1 MSRSLIKILSII
13 LMTLVLTTCKPS
25 PINGGEGTSEGQDD
39 GYIMLVFNEKKSA
52 NRDTSPDTD
61 TESALSHLDV
71 MMYKYNEDNYTYEP
85 FYHERVD
92 VTQYPDGSAYLNKKK
107 DDFEPFAKYKIYV
120 VANSTHSESVFK
132 PEGTAV
138 ISHENLMK
146 LDQTDENIHLSGIKG
161 GNDVYPQ
168 YFLMDGV
175 AYMGENE
182 PNNPGTIVINDDEL
196 DNIVLKVKLR
206 RATAKYVIKIY
217 PGENVEFTQQMLA
230 QSKGYMM
237 RNMPIRTRVVAEGK
251 YPNNNPA
258 YWKSSI
264 LSQSPYFEY
273 VQEDNNKYHLRV
285 TLYCYSHRW
294 NSAEF
299 FDKGTSFVFMLPIVY
314 SDDKGEK
321 TEYINN
327 YYQLVLNKKETGQ
340 EYEHIIKRNTF
351 YELRVKLNAPGAEDF
366 TVPEELE
373 DIHYFT
379 APWTE
384 KELNI
389 DGESTVAYLKVNK
402 DKLYMY
408 NIAKD
413 NTSLYFSSSSPVTT
427 EIVSDSVYYY
437 NKYGVKTT
445 VDLNK
450 QKISATADAVNKS
463 GNIIV
468 NSDIPTNNT
477 ILYFTIKLTNQEGLS
492 ELIEVEQYPLI
503 YVTNML
509 PWYSYR
515 EDYYYRKTDGHNFD
529 SNCSTDRDT
538 KNLPTTYSYGGDR
551 IASVHVSSV
560 SSNGTIKYTYN
571 RKGDKGSSGFF
582 SSKYRSSASG
592 TSYKNN
598 FYYYTTNGKLD
609 NDDNCETSN
618 LRNYHIRVMASSDK
632 YTLGRPRIDENGYT
646 ASDEE
651 NAKLVSPS
659 FVIASRLGAVYSTSG
674 GLSNLDLNQKLIVF
688 ADHAKNYVEVDD
700 IDDKKNANNV
710 VVYDNWRLP
719 TRAEIEIIIE
729 LQGKS
734 GENAAAVDYLLN
746 GAYYMSASGPVFN
759 PKNSNGVKETDE
771 SKKNDVAIRCVR
783 DVYYE

>member
-1 MSRSLIKILSII
+1 MNKGLIKILLII
-13 LMTLVLTTCKPS
+13 FTTLVLTTCKPS
-25 PINGGEGTSEGQDD
+25 PIEEGEGTTTGQDD
-39 GYIMLVFNEKKSA
+39 GYIMLVFNEKKGA

-71 MMYKYNEDNYTYEP
+71 MMYKYNENNYTYEP

-92 VTQYPDGSAYLNKKK
+92 VTQYPDGTAYLKRKK
-107 DDFEPFAKYKIYV
+107 DDFEPYAKYKIYV

-146 LDQTDENIHLSGIKG
+146 LDQTDEYIHLSGIKG
-161 GNDVYPQ
+161 GNNIYPQ

-175 AYMGENE
+175 AYMGDSE
-182 PNNPGTIVINDDEL
+182 PNNPGNIVVNDDKL

-217 PGENVEFTQQMLA
+217 PGENVEFTQTLLA

-258 YWKSSI
+258 YWKSSTI
-264 LSQSPYFEY
+264 SQSPYFEY
-273 VQEDNNKYHLRV
+273 VQEGDNKYHLRV

-314 SDDKGEK
+314 SDDKGAK

-327 YYQLVLNKKETGQ
+327 YYQLVINKQ
-340 EYEHIIKRNTF
+340 EAQQEEYDHIIKRNTL

-366 TVPEELE
+366 TEPEELE
-373 DIHYFT
+373 DIQYFT

-408 NIAKD
+408 NIAED
-413 NTSLYFSSSSPVTT
+413 NTSLYFSSSSPVKT
-427 EIVSDSVYYY
+427 EIVSNSVYYY
-437 NKYGVKTT
+437 NKYGSKTNLKT
-445 VDLNK
+445 YN
-450 QKISATADAVNKS
+450 ISASTNANATS
-463 GNIIV
+463 GNINI
-468 NSDIPTNNT
+468 NSTIPTNKT
-477 ILYFTIKLTNQEGLS
+477 IQYFTIKVTNQEGLS

-503 YVTNML
+503 YVTNLL

-515 EDYYYRKTDGHNFD
+515 DDYYYRANQGHTFT
-529 SNCSTDRDT
+529 NCSKDNDS
-538 KNLPTTYSYGGDR
+538 KNLPTKYNYAGDY
-551 IASVHVSSV
+551 ISSV
-560 SSNGTIKYTYN
+560 SVKSVNTSTGEIKYTYN
-571 RKGDKGSSGFF
+571 RDAGSDKGFFTSKFRSNKSG
-582 SSKYRSSASG
+582 
-592 TSYKNN
+592 NN
-598 FYYYTTNGKLD
+598 YDNKFYYYRSGSLRESS
-609 NDDNCETSN
+609 CETSN
-618 LRNYHIRVMASSDK
+618 LRNYHIRVMASSNQ
-632 YTLGRPRIDENGYT
+632 YTIGRPRIDENGYT

-659 FVIASRLGAVYSTSG
+659 FVIASRLGAVYPDNG
-674 GLSNLDLNQKLIVF
+674 GLKNLNLEQKLIAF

-700 IDDKKNANNV
+700 IDDAKNHNKV

-719 TRAEIEIIIE
+719 TRAELEIIIE
-729 LQGKS
+729 LQGTK
-734 GENAAAVDYLLN
+734 GQDADAVDYLLN
-746 GAYYMSASGPVFN
+746 GQYYMSASGPVFN
-759 PKNSNGVKETDE
+759 PKNDDKVTNINQSN
-771 SKKNDVAIRCVR
+771 KNDVAIRCVR

>member
-1 MSRSLIKILSII
+1 
-13 LMTLVLTTCKPS
+13 MTLVLTTCKP

-39 GYIMLVFNEKKSA
+39 GYIMLVFDNKKNG
-52 NRDTSPDTD
+52 NRDTSPDSD
-61 TESALSHLDV
+61 TEAALSHLDV
-71 MMYKYNEDNYTYEP
+71 MMYKYNEDNFTYES

-92 VTQYPDGSAYLNKKK
+92 VTQYPDGTAYLKKKK
-107 DDFEPFAKYKIYV
+107 DDFEPYAKYKIYV
-120 VANSTHSESVFK
+120 VANSTHSESIFK

-138 ISHENLMK
+138 ISHENLMR
-146 LDQTDENIHLSGIKG
+146 LDQTDENIHLSGIRG
-161 GNDVYPQ
+161 GNNVYPQ

-175 AYMGENE
+175 AYMGNE
-182 PNNPGTIVINDDEL
+182 EPKNPGTLVINSDANS

-206 RATAKYVIKIY
+206 RAAAKYVIKIY
-217 PGENVEFTQQMLA
+217 PGENVEFTQQLLA
-230 QSKGYMM
+230 QSKGYML
-237 RNMPIRTRVVAEGK
+237 RNMPMRTRVVAEGK

-258 YWKSSI
+258 YWKSSTI
-264 LSQSPYFEY
+264 SQSPYFEY
-273 VQEDNNKYHLRV
+273 VQEGDNKYHLRV

-314 SDDKGEK
+314 DVEGTK

-327 YYQLVLNKKETGQ
+327 YYQLVLNKKEEGQ
-340 EYEHIIKRNTF
+340 DYDHIIKRNTL
-351 YELRVKLNAPGAEDF
+351 YELRVNLNAPGAEDY
-366 TVPEELE
+366 TEPEELE

-408 NIAKD
+408 NIAED
-413 NTSLYFSSSSPVTT
+413 NTSLYFSSSSPVET
-427 EIVSDSVYYY
+427 EIVSNSVYYY
-437 NKYGVKTT
+437 NKYGNKTT
-445 VDLNK
+445 LKTYD
-450 QKISATADAVNKS
+450 ISASTDANATS
-463 GNIIV
+463 GNIDI
-468 NSDIPTNNT
+468 NSAIPTNNT

-492 ELIEVEQYPLI
+492 ELIEVEQYPLV

-515 EDYYYRKTDGHNFD
+515 EDYYYRSTDGHTFD
-529 SNCSTDRDT
+529 KNCSTDRD
-538 KNLPTTYSYGGDR
+538 KKDLPTTYSYAGDR
-551 IASVHVSSV
+551 IASVQVSSV
-560 SSNGTIKYTYN
+560 SSNGTIKYKYN
-571 RKGDKGSSGFF
+571 RQGGSGYGFF
-582 SSKYRSSASG
+582 SSKYRGNASE
-592 TSYKNN
+592 TFYLNY
-598 FYYYTTNGKLD
+598 FYYYTTNGSLD
-609 NDDNCETSN
+609 NNDRCETSN
-618 LRNYHIRVMASSDK
+618 LRNYHIRVMASSVK

-674 GLSNLDLNQKLIVF
+674 GLSNLDLDEKLIVF

-700 IDDKKNANNV
+700 IDDAKDPNRV

-719 TRAEIEIIIE
+719 TKAELEIIIE
-729 LQGKS
+729 LQGED
-734 GENAAAVDYLLN
+734 GQDAEAIDNLLN
-746 GAYYMSASGPVFN
+746 GAYYMSASGPVYN
-759 PKNSNGVKETDE
+759 PKHS
-771 SKKNDVAIRCVR
+771 SSSSSNDVAIRCVR

>member
-1 MSRSLIKILSII
+1 M
-13 LMTLVLTTCKPS
+13 MTLVLTTCKPS
-25 PINGGEGTSEGQDD
+25 PIEEGEGTTGQDD

-52 NRDTSPDTD
+52 NRDTSPDYTSPDSD

-71 MMYKYNEDNYTYEP
+71 MMYKYNKDNYTYEP

-92 VTQYPDGSAYLNKKK
+92 VTQYPDGTAYLKRKK
-107 DDFEPFAKYKIYV
+107 DDFEPDAQYKIYV

-146 LDQTDENIHLSGIKG
+146 LDQTDEYIHLSGIKG
-161 GNDVYPQ
+161 GNNIYPQ

-175 AYMGENE
+175 AYMGDEEPEN
-182 PNNPGTIVINDDEL
+182 PSTLVINSSVANSDNIVIN
-196 DNIVLKVKLR
+196 VKLR
-206 RATAKYVIKIY
+206 RAAAKFVIKIY
-217 PGENVEFTQQMLA
+217 PGENVVFSQQLLA

-258 YWKSSI
+258 YWKSSTI
-264 LSQSPYFEY
+264 SQSPYFEY
-273 VQEDNNKYHLRV
+273 VQEDNDKYHLRV

-314 SDDKGEK
+314 SG

-327 YYQLVLNKKETGQ
+327 YYQLVINKQ
-340 EYEHIIKRNTF
+340 EAQHEEYDHIIKRNTL

-366 TVPEELE
+366 TEPEELE

-384 KELNI
+384 KTLNI

-408 NIAKD
+408 NIAED

-427 EIVSDSVYYY
+427 EIVSNSVYYY
-437 NKYGVKTT
+437 NKYG
-445 VDLNK
+445 NK
-450 QKISATADAVNKS
+450 VTQNATYIKNNIKVSTNAYATS
-463 GNIIV
+463 GNINI
-468 NSDIPTNNT
+468 NSAIPTNKT
-477 ILYFTIKLTNQEGLS
+477 IQYFTIKVTNQEGLS

-515 EDYYYRKTDGHNFD
+515 DDYYYRTTGGHTYD
-529 SNCSTDRDT
+529 KNCSTDRDK

-560 SSNGTIKYTYN
+560 SNNGTIKYKYN
-571 RKGDKGSSGFF
+571 RQEGSKYGFF
-582 SSKYRSSASG
+582 SSKYRGNAAGGNKYQNLFYRYSTSGSRQNGDDECEKSA
-592 TSYKNN
+592 
-598 FYYYTTNGKLD
+598 
-609 NDDNCETSN
+609 N

-674 GLSNLDLNQKLIVF
+674 GLSNLTNEQKLIVF

-700 IDDKKNANNV
+700 IDDAKDPNRV

-719 TRAEIEIIIE
+719 TRAELEIIIE
-729 LQGKS
+729 LQGTA
-734 GENAAAVDYLLN
+734 NQDADAVDYLLN
-746 GAYYMSASGPVFN
+746 GAYYMSASGPVYN
-759 PKNSNGVKETDE
+759 NKHTS
-771 SKKNDVAIRCVR
+771 SSSSSDVAIRCVR

>member
-1 MSRSLIKILSII
+1 MNKGLIKILLII
-13 LMTLVLTTCKPS
+13 FTTLVLTTCKPS
-25 PINGGEGTSEGQDD
+25 PIEEGEGTTTGQDD
-39 GYIMLVFNEKKSA
+39 GYIMLVFNEKKGA
-52 NRDTSPDTD
+52 NRDTSPDSD

-71 MMYKYNEDNYTYEP
+71 MMYKYDNYTYEP

-92 VTQYPDGSAYLNKKK
+92 VTQYPDGTAYLKRKK
-107 DDFEPFAKYKIYV
+107 DDFEPYAKYKIYV
-120 VANSTHSESVFK
+120 VANSTYSESVFK

-146 LDQTDENIHLSGIKG
+146 LDQTDEYIHLSGIKG
-161 GNDVYPQ
+161 GNNVYPQ

-175 AYMGENE
+175 AYMGEEE
-182 PNNPGTIVINDDEL
+182 PNTPGTIVVNDDKL

-217 PGENVEFTQQMLA
+217 PGENVEFSRQLLA

-258 YWKSSI
+258 YWKSSTI
-264 LSQSPYFEY
+264 SQSPYFEY
-273 VQEDNNKYHLRV
+273 VQEDDKKYHLRV
-285 TLYCYSHRW
+285 TMYCYSHRW

-314 SDDKGEK
+314 SDDKGAK

-327 YYQLVLNKKETGQ
+327 YYQLVINKQ
-340 EYEHIIKRNTF
+340 EAQQEEYDHIIKRNTL

-366 TVPEELE
+366 TEPEELE
-373 DIHYFT
+373 DIQYFT

-384 KELNI
+384 KTLNI

-408 NIAKD
+408 NIAED

-427 EIVSDSVYYY
+427 EIVSNSVYYY
-437 NKYGVKTT
+437 NKYGNKTNLKT
-445 VDLNK
+445 YN
-450 QKISATADAVNKS
+450 ISASTNANATS
-463 GNIIV
+463 GNINI
-468 NSDIPTNNT
+468 NSAIPTNKT
-477 ILYFTIKLTNQEGLS
+477 IQYFTIKVTNQEGLS

-503 YVTNML
+503 YVTNLL

-515 EDYYYRKTDGHNFD
+515 DDYYYRANQGHTFT
-529 SNCSTDRDT
+529 NCSKDNDS
-538 KNLPTTYSYGGDR
+538 KNLPTKYNYAGDY
-551 IASVHVSSV
+551 ISSV
-560 SSNGTIKYTYN
+560 SVKSVNTSTGEIKYTYN
-571 RKGDKGSSGFF
+571 RDAGSDKGFF
-582 SSKYRSSASG
+582 TSKFRSSQSG
-592 TSYKNN
+592 NDYRNY
-598 FYYYTTNGKLD
+598 FYYFRSGSLRESS
-609 NDDNCETSN
+609 CETSN
-618 LRNYHIRVMASSDK
+618 LRNYHIRVMASSDQ
-632 YTLGRPRIDENGYT
+632 YTIGRPRIDENGYT

-659 FVIASRLGAVYSTSG
+659 FVIASRLGAVYPDNG
-674 GLSNLDLNQKLIVF
+674 GLKNLNLEQKLIAF

-700 IDDKKNANNV
+700 IDDVKNHNKV

-719 TRAEIEIIIE
+719 TRAELEIIIE
-729 LQGKS
+729 LQGTK
-734 GENAAAVDYLLN
+734 GQNADAVDYLLN

-759 PKNSNGVKETDE
+759 PKNDDKVTDINQSN
-771 SKKNDVAIRCVR
+771 KNDVAIRCVR

>member
-1 MSRSLIKILSII
+1 M
-13 LMTLVLTTCKPS
+13 MTLVLTTCKPS

-92 VTQYPDGSAYLNKKK
+92 VTQYPDGTAYLKRKK

-138 ISHENLMK
+138 ISHENLMR

-161 GNDVYPQ
+161 GKDVYPQ

-175 AYMGENE
+175 AYMGDSE
-182 PNNPGTIVINDDEL
+182 PNNPGTIVVNDDEL

-230 QSKGYMM
+230 EHSKGYMM

-258 YWKSSI
+258 YWKSSTI
-264 LSQSPYFEY
+264 SQSPYFEY

-314 SDDKGEK
+314 SDDKGVK

-373 DIHYFT
+373 DIYYFT

-408 NIAKD
+408 NIAED
-413 NTSLYFSSSSPVTT
+413 NTSLYFSSSSPVKT
-427 EIVSDSVYYY
+427 EIVSNSVYYY
-437 NKYGVKTT
+437 NKYGNKTT
-445 VDLNK
+445 LKTYN
-450 QKISATADAVNKS
+450 ISASTNANATS
-463 GNIIV
+463 GNIKV
-468 NSDIPTNNT
+468 NSAIPTNNT

-503 YVTNML
+503 YVTNLL

-515 EDYYYRKTDGHNFD
+515 EDFYYRKTDGHDFD
-529 SNCSTDRDT
+529 ENCSTDRDK

-560 SSNGTIKYTYN
+560 SSNGTIKYKYN
-571 RKGDKGSSGFF
+571 RKEGSSNGFF
-582 SSKYRSSASG
+582 SSKHRGDAAGENKYQ
-592 TSYKNN
+592 NL
-598 FYYYTTNGKLD
+598 FYYYNSNNSGNRQNGT
-609 NDDNCETSN
+609 CENSAN
-618 LRNYHIRVMASSDK
+618 LRNYHIRVMASSNK
-632 YTLGRPRIDENGYT
+632 YTLGRPRIENGYT

-659 FVIASRLGAVYSTSG
+659 FVIASRLGAVYSTYG
-674 GLSNLDLNQKLIVF
+674 GLSDLDLDEKLIVF

-700 IDDKKNANNV
+700 IDDKKDANNV

-719 TRAEIEIIIE
+719 TKAEIEIIIE
-729 LQGKS
+729 LQGTADQ
-734 GENAAAVDYLLN
+734 NADAVDYLLN

-759 PKNSNGVKETDE
+759 PKNSDGVKETDQ

>member
-1 MSRSLIKILSII
+1 M
-13 LMTLVLTTCKPS
+13 MTLVLTTCKPS

-92 VTQYPDGSAYLNKKK
+92 VTQYPDGSAYLKRKK

-120 VANSTHSESVFK
+120 VANSTHSESIFK

-161 GNDVYPQ
+161 GKDVYPQ

-175 AYMGENE
+175 AYMGDSE
-182 PNNPGTIVINDDEL
+182 PNNPGTIVVNDDDF
-196 DNIVLKVKLR
+196 DNIVIKVKLR

-217 PGENVEFTQQMLA
+217 PGENVEFTQKMLA
-230 QSKGYMM
+230 DYSKGYMM

-258 YWKSSI
+258 YWKSSTI
-264 LSQSPYFEY
+264 SQSPYFEY

-299 FDKGTSFVFMLPIVY
+299 FDKGTSLVFMLPIVY
-314 SDDKGEK
+314 SDDKGVK

-373 DIHYFT
+373 DIYYFT

-408 NIAKD
+408 NIAED
-413 NTSLYFSSSSPVTT
+413 NTSLYFSSSSPVQT
-427 EIVSDSVYYY
+427 EIVSNSVYYY
-437 NKYGVKTT
+437 NKYGNKVTQNTT
-445 VDLNK
+445 YIKNNIKV
-450 QKISATADAVNKS
+450 SANANNTS
-463 GNIIV
+463 GNINI
-468 NSDIPTNNT
+468 NSTIPTNNT
-477 ILYFTIKLTNQEGLS
+477 ILYFTIKVTNQEGMS

-503 YVTNML
+503 YITNSL

-515 EDYYYRKTDGHNFD
+515 DDYYYRTTGGHSFT
-529 SNCSTDRDT
+529 NCNRDRD
-538 KNLPTTYSYGGDR
+538 NRNQPTTYNYAGDY
-551 IASVHVSSV
+551 ISSV
-560 SSNGTIKYTYN
+560 SVKSVDTKTGTIKYTYN
-571 RKGDKGSSGFF
+571 RDTGSNYGFF
-582 SSKYRSSASG
+582 TSKFRSTQSG
-592 TSYKNN
+592 NKYKNQ
-598 FYYYTTNGKLD
+598 FYYYKSSKVSTDK
-609 NDDNCETSN
+609 NCETNN
-618 LRNYHIRVMASSDK
+618 LRNYHIRVMASSDQ

-674 GLSNLDLNQKLIVF
+674 GLSNLDLEEKLIVF

-700 IDDKKNANNV
+700 IDDAKNANNV

-719 TRAEIEIIIE
+719 TRAELEIIIE
-729 LQGKS
+729 LQGT
-734 GENAAAVDYLLN
+734 ENQDADAVDYLLN

-759 PKNSNGVKETDE
+759 PKNSDGVKETDQ

>member
-1 MSRSLIKILSII
+1 M
-13 LMTLVLTTCKPS
+13 MTLVLTTCKPS
-25 PINGGEGTSEGQDD
+25 PIEEGEGTTTGQDD

-52 NRDTSPDTD
+52 NRDTSPDSTSPDTD

-71 MMYKYNEDNYTYEP
+71 MMYKYDNYTYEP

-92 VTQYPDGSAYLNKKK
+92 VTQYPDGTAYLKRKK
-107 DDFEPFAKYKIYV
+107 DDFEPYAQYKIYV

-138 ISHENLMK
+138 ISHENLMR
-146 LDQTDENIHLSGIKG
+146 LDQTDENIHLSGIRG
-161 GNDVYPQ
+161 GNNVYPQ

-175 AYMGENE
+175 AYMGEEE
-182 PNNPGTIVINDDEL
+182 PNTPGTIVVNDDEL

-206 RATAKYVIKIY
+206 RAAAKYVIKIY
-217 PGENVEFTQQMLA
+217 PGENVEFTQQLLA
-230 QSKGYMM
+230 QSKGYML
-237 RNMPIRTRVVAEGK
+237 RNMPMRTRVVAEGR

-258 YWKSSI
+258 YWKSSTI
-264 LSQSPYFEY
+264 SQSPYFEY

-314 SDDKGEK
+314 SDDKGVK

-327 YYQLVLNKKETGQ
+327 YYQLVINKQ
-340 EYEHIIKRNTF
+340 EAQQEEYDHIIKRNTL

-408 NIAKD
+408 NIAED
-413 NTSLYFSSSSPVTT
+413 NTSLYFSSSSPVET
-427 EIVSDSVYYY
+427 EIVSNSVYYY
-437 NKYGVKTT
+437 NKYGNKTT
-445 VDLNK
+445 LKTYN
-450 QKISATADAVNKS
+450 ISASTNATATS
-463 GNIIV
+463 GNINI
-468 NSDIPTNNT
+468 NSAIPTNKT
-477 ILYFTIKLTNQEGLS
+477 IQYFTIKVTNQEGLS

-503 YVTNML
+503 YVTNLL

-515 EDYYYRKTDGHNFD
+515 DDFYYRSAGGHTYD
-529 SNCSTDRDT
+529 RNCSTDRD
-538 KNLPTTYSYGGDR
+538 KKDLPTTYSYGGDR
-551 IASVHVSSV
+551 IASVQVSSV
-560 SSNGTIKYTYN
+560 SSNGTIKYKYN
-571 RKGDKGSSGFF
+571 RQGGSSYGFF
-582 SSKYRSSASG
+582 SSKYRGNSASENK
-592 TSYKNN
+592 YQNQ
-598 FYYYTTNGKLD
+598 FYYYNTSGSRQNSS
-609 NDDNCETSN
+609 CETSN
-618 LRNYHIRVMASSDK
+618 LRNYHIRLMASSDQ

-674 GLSNLDLNQKLIVF
+674 GLSNLDLEEKLIVF

-700 IDDKKNANNV
+700 IDDAKNANNV

-719 TRAEIEIIIE
+719 TRAELEIIIE
-729 LQGKS
+729 LQGT
-734 GENAAAVDYLLN
+734 ENQDADAVDYLLN

-759 PKNSNGVKETDE
+759 PKNSDGVKETDQ

>member
-1 MSRSLIKILSII
+1 MNKGLIKILLII
-13 LMTLVLTTCKPS
+13 FTTLVLTTCKPS
-25 PINGGEGTSEGQDD
+25 PIEEGEGTTTGQDD
-39 GYIMLVFNEKKSA
+39 GYIMLVFNEKKGA
-52 NRDTSPDTD
+52 NRDTSPDSD

-92 VTQYPDGSAYLNKKK
+92 VTQYPDGTAYLKRKK
-107 DDFEPFAKYKIYV
+107 DDFEPYSKYKIYV

-146 LDQTDENIHLSGIKG
+146 LDQTDEYIHLSGIKG
-161 GNDVYPQ
+161 GNNIYPQ

-175 AYMGENE
+175 AYMGDSE
-182 PNNPGTIVINDDEL
+182 PNNPGNIVVNDDKL

-217 PGENVEFTQQMLA
+217 PGENVEFSQQLLA

-258 YWKSSI
+258 YWKSSTI
-264 LSQSPYFEY
+264 SQSPYFEY
-273 VQEDNNKYHLRV
+273 VQEGDNKYHLRV

-314 SDDKGEK
+314 SDDEGAK

-327 YYQLVLNKKETGQ
+327 YYQLVINKQ
-340 EYEHIIKRNTF
+340 EAQQEEYDHIIKRNTL

-366 TVPEELE
+366 TEPEELE
-373 DIHYFT
+373 DIQYFT

-384 KELNI
+384 KTLNI

-408 NIAKD
+408 NIAED
-413 NTSLYFSSSSPVTT
+413 NTSLYFSSSSPVKT
-427 EIVSDSVYYY
+427 EIVSNSVYYY
-437 NKYGVKTT
+437 NKYGNKTT
-445 VDLNK
+445 LKTYN
-450 QKISATADAVNKS
+450 ISASTNATATS
-463 GNIIV
+463 GNINI
-468 NSDIPTNNT
+468 NSTIPTNKT
-477 ILYFTIKLTNQEGLS
+477 IQYFTIKVTNQEGLS

-503 YVTNML
+503 YVTNLL

-515 EDYYYRKTDGHNFD
+515 DDYYYRANQGHTFT
-529 SNCSTDRDT
+529 NCSKDNDS
-538 KNLPTTYSYGGDR
+538 KNLPTKYNYAGDY
-551 IASVHVSSV
+551 ISSV
-560 SSNGTIKYTYN
+560 SVKSVNTSTGEIKYTYN
-571 RKGDKGSSGFF
+571 RDAGSDKGFF
-582 SSKYRSSASG
+582 TSKFRSSQSG
-592 TSYKNN
+592 NDYRNY
-598 FYYYTTNGKLD
+598 FYYFRSGSLRESS
-609 NDDNCETSN
+609 CETSN
-618 LRNYHIRVMASSDK
+618 LRNYHIRVMASSNQ
-632 YTLGRPRIDENGYT
+632 YTIGRPRIDENGYT

-659 FVIASRLGAVYSTSG
+659 FVIASRLGAVYPDNG
-674 GLSNLDLNQKLIVF
+674 GLKNLNLEQKLIAF

-700 IDDKKNANNV
+700 IDDAKNHNKV

-719 TRAEIEIIIE
+719 TRAELEIIIE
-729 LQGKS
+729 LQGTK
-734 GENAAAVDYLLN
+734 GQDADAVDYLLN
-746 GAYYMSASGPVFN
+746 GQYYMSASGPVFN
-759 PKNSNGVKETDE
+759 PKNDDKVTDINQSN
-771 SKKNDVAIRCVR
+771 KNDVAIRCVR

>member
-1 MSRSLIKILSII
+1 MNKGLIKILLII
-13 LMTLVLTTCKPS
+13 FTTLVLTTCKPS
-25 PINGGEGTSEGQDD
+25 PFKEGEGTTTGQDD
-39 GYIMLVFNEKKSA
+39 GYIMLVFDNKKNG
-52 NRDTSPDTD
+52 NRDTSPDND
-61 TESALSHLDV
+61 TEAALSHLDV

-92 VTQYPDGSAYLNKKK
+92 VTQYPDGTAYLNKKK
-107 DDFEPFAKYKIYV
+107 DDFEPYAKYKIYV
-120 VANSTHSESVFK
+120 VANSTHSESIFK

-138 ISHENLMK
+138 ISHENLMR

-161 GNDVYPQ
+161 GKDVYPQ

-175 AYMGENE
+175 AYMGDSE
-182 PNNPGTIVINDDEL
+182 PNNPGTIVVNDDEL

-206 RATAKYVIKIY
+206 RAAAKYVIKIY
-217 PGENVEFTQQMLA
+217 PGENVEFTQQLLA
-230 QSKGYMM
+230 QSKGYML
-237 RNMPIRTRVVAEGK
+237 RNMPMRTRVVAEGK

-258 YWKSSI
+258 YWKSSTI
-264 LSQSPYFEY
+264 SQSPYFEY
-273 VQEDNNKYHLRV
+273 VQEGDNKYHLRV

-314 SDDKGEK
+314 EVEGTK

-327 YYQLVLNKKETGQ
+327 YYQLVMNKNENEQ
-340 EYEHIIKRNTF
+340 DYDHIIKRNTL

-366 TVPEELE
+366 TEPEELE

-384 KELNI
+384 KELNV

-408 NIAKD
+408 NIAED

-427 EIVSDSVYYY
+427 EIVSNSVYYY
-437 NKYGVKTT
+437 NKYGNKTT
-445 VDLNK
+445 LKTYN
-450 QKISATADAVNKS
+450 ISASTDANATS
-463 GNIIV
+463 GNIDI
-468 NSDIPTNNT
+468 NSAIPTNNT
-477 ILYFTIKLTNQEGLS
+477 ILYFTIKVTNQEGLS
-492 ELIEVEQYPLI
+492 ELIEVEQYPLV

-515 EDYYYRKTDGHNFD
+515 EDYYYRNTDGHTFD
-529 SNCSTDRDT
+529 RNCSTDRD
-538 KNLPTTYSYGGDR
+538 KKDLPTTYSYAGDR
-551 IASVHVSSV
+551 IASVQVSNV
-560 SSNGTIKYTYN
+560 SNDGTITYKYN
-571 RKGDKGSSGFF
+571 RQGGSSYGFF
-582 SSKYRSSASG
+582 SSKYRGNASG
-592 TSYKNN
+592 TSYLNY
-598 FYYYTTNGKLD
+598 FYYYTTNGRLD
-609 NDDNCETSN
+609 NTDRCETSN
-618 LRNYHIRVMASSDK
+618 LRNYHIRVMASSGK

-674 GLSNLDLNQKLIVF
+674 GLSNLDLDEKLIVF

-700 IDDKKNANNV
+700 IDDAKDPNRV

-719 TRAEIEIIIE
+719 TKAELEIIIE
-729 LQGKS
+729 LQGED
-734 GENAAAVDYLLN
+734 GQDAEAIDNLLN
-746 GAYYMSASGPVFN
+746 GAYYMSASGPVYN
-759 PKNSNGVKETDE
+759 PKHTS
-771 SKKNDVAIRCVR
+771 SSSSSDVAIRCVR

>member
-1 MSRSLIKILSII
+1 MNKGLIKILLII
-13 LMTLVLTTCKPS
+13 FTTLVLTTCKPS
-25 PINGGEGTSEGQDD
+25 PIEEGEGTTTGQDD
-39 GYIMLVFNEKKSA
+39 GYIMLVFNEKEGA
-52 NRDTSPDTD
+52 NRDTSPDSD

-92 VTQYPDGSAYLNKKK
+92 VTQYPDGTAYLKRKK
-107 DDFEPFAKYKIYV
+107 DDFEPLAKYKIYV

-138 ISHENLMK
+138 ISHDNLMK
-146 LDQTDENIHLSGIKG
+146 LDQTDEYIHLSGIKG
-161 GNDVYPQ
+161 GNNVYPQ

-175 AYMGENE
+175 AYMGDSE
-182 PNNPGTIVINDDEL
+182 PNNPGTIVVNDDEL

-217 PGENVEFTQQMLA
+217 PGENVEFTRQLLA

-258 YWKSSI
+258 YWKSSTI
-264 LSQSPYFEY
+264 SQTPYLEY
-273 VQEDNNKYHLRV
+273 IQEDDNKYHLRV
-285 TLYCYSHRW
+285 TMYCYSHRW

-314 SDDKGEK
+314 SDDKGAK

-327 YYQLVLNKKETGQ
+327 YYQLVMNKNENEE
-340 EYEHIIKRNTF
+340 EYDHIIKRNTL

-366 TVPEELE
+366 TEPEELE

-384 KELNI
+384 KELNV

-408 NIAKD
+408 NIAED
-413 NTSLYFSSSSPVTT
+413 NTSLYFSSSSPVKT
-427 EIVSDSVYYY
+427 EIVSNSVYYY
-437 NKYGVKTT
+437 NKYGNKTT
-445 VDLNK
+445 LKTYN
-450 QKISATADAVNKS
+450 ISASTNANATS
-463 GNIIV
+463 GNINI
-468 NSDIPTNNT
+468 NSTIPTNKT
-477 ILYFTIKLTNQEGLS
+477 IQYFTIKVTNQEGLS

-503 YVTNML
+503 YVTNLL

-515 EDYYYRKTDGHNFD
+515 DDYYYRANQGHTFT
-529 SNCSTDRDT
+529 NCSKDNDS
-538 KNLPTTYSYGGDR
+538 KDLPTKYNYAGDY
-551 IASVHVSSV
+551 ISSISVQK
-560 SSNGTIKYTYN
+560 NGVNTSTGAIKYTYN
-571 RKGDKGSSGFF
+571 RDAGSDKGFFTSKFRSDKSGNN
-582 SSKYRSSASG
+582 
-592 TSYKNN
+592 YKNN
-598 FYYYTTNGKLD
+598 FYYYRSGTRRESS
-609 NDDNCETSN
+609 CETSN
-618 LRNYHIRVMASSDK
+618 LRNYHIRVMASSNK
-632 YTLGRPRIDENGYT
+632 YTLGRPRIDENGHT

-674 GLSNLDLNQKLIVF
+674 GLSNLNLDEKLIVF

-700 IDDKKNANNV
+700 IDDDEDPNRV

-719 TRAEIEIIIE
+719 TKAELEIIIE
-729 LQGKS
+729 LQGTS
-734 GENAAAVDYLLN
+734 GQDADAVDYLLN

-759 PKNSNGVKETDE
+759 PKNSDGVKETDQ

>member
-1 MSRSLIKILSII
+1 
-13 LMTLVLTTCKPS
+13 MTLVLTTCKPS

-92 VTQYPDGSAYLNKKK
+92 VTQYPDGSAYLKRKK

-161 GNDVYPQ
+161 GKDVYPQ

-175 AYMGENE
+175 AYMGESE
-182 PNNPGTIVINDDEL
+182 PNNPGTIVVNDDEL

-230 QSKGYMM
+230 QSKGYLM

-258 YWKSSI
+258 YWKSSTI
-264 LSQSPYFEY
+264 SQSPYFEY

-503 YVTNML
+503 YITNSL

-515 EDYYYRKTDGHNFD
+515 DDYYYRTTGGHSFT
-529 SNCSTDRDT
+529 NCNRDRD
-538 KNLPTTYSYGGDR
+538 NNRNQPTTYNYAGDY
-551 IASVHVSSV
+551 ISSV
-560 SSNGTIKYTYN
+560 SVQSVDTITGTIIYTYN
-571 RKGDKGSSGFF
+571 RDTGGNNGFF
-582 SSKYRSSASG
+582 SSKFRSNKSEN
-592 TSYKNN
+592 YYENK
-598 FYYYTTNGKLD
+598 FYYYYSYKFFGIEYLELGES
-609 NDDNCETSN
+609 NCETSN
-618 LRNYHIRVMASSDK
+618 LRNYHIRVMASSDQ
-632 YTLGRPRIDENGYT
+632 YTIGRPRIDNNGYT

-700 IDDKKNANNV
+700 IDDAKDPNRV

-719 TRAEIEIIIE
+719 TKAELEIIIK
-729 LQGKS
+729 LQGED
-734 GENAAAVDYLLN
+734 GQDAEAIDNLLN
-746 GAYYMSASGPVFN
+746 GAYYMSASGPVYN
-759 PKNSNGVKETDE
+759 PKHTSGSSSNE
-771 SKKNDVAIRCVR
+771 VAIRCVR

>member
-1 MSRSLIKILSII
+1 
-13 LMTLVLTTCKPS
+13 
-25 PINGGEGTSEGQDD
+25 
-39 GYIMLVFNEKKSA
+39 
-52 NRDTSPDTD
+52 
-61 TESALSHLDV
+61 
-71 MMYKYNEDNYTYEP
+71 
-85 FYHERVD
+85 
-92 VTQYPDGSAYLNKKK
+92 
-107 DDFEPFAKYKIYV
+107 
-120 VANSTHSESVFK
+120 
-132 PEGTAV
+132 
-138 ISHENLMK
+138 
-146 LDQTDENIHLSGIKG
+146 
-161 GNDVYPQ
+161 
-168 YFLMDGV
+168 
-175 AYMGENE
+175 
-182 PNNPGTIVINDDEL
+182 
-196 DNIVLKVKLR
+196 
-206 RATAKYVIKIY
+206 
-217 PGENVEFTQQMLA
+217 
-230 QSKGYMM
+230 
-237 RNMPIRTRVVAEGK
+237 
-251 YPNNNPA
+251 
-258 YWKSSI
+258 
-264 LSQSPYFEY
+264 
-273 VQEDNNKYHLRV
+273 
-285 TLYCYSHRW
+285 
-294 NSAEF
+294 
-299 FDKGTSFVFMLPIVY
+299 MLPIVY
-314 SDDKGEK
+314 SDDKGVK
-321 TEYINN
+321 TTYINN

-366 TVPEELE
+366 TVPEELV
-373 DIHYFT
+373 DIYYFT

-384 KELNI
+384 KELNV

-408 NIAKD
+408 NIAED

-515 EDYYYRKTDGHNFD
+515 DDFYYRSGHTYGWYRPRDLDGTD
-529 SNCSTDRDT
+529 
-538 KNLPTTYSYGGDR
+538 LPTTYSYAGDR
-551 IASVHVSSV
+551 IASVQVSEV
-560 SSNGTIKYTYN
+560 SNGTIEYKYN
-571 RKGDKGSSGFF
+571 REGGRSYGFF
-582 SSKYRSSASG
+582 SSKYRGNASG

-598 FYYYTTNGKLD
+598 FYYYPSNGSLD
-609 NDDNCETSN
+609 NNDNCETSN
-618 LRNYHIRVMASSDK
+618 LRNYHIRLMASSDK
-632 YTLGRPRIDENGYT
+632 YTIGRPRIDNNGYT

-659 FVIASRLGAVYSTSG
+659 FVIASRLGAIYSTYG
-674 GLSNLDLNQKLIVF
+674 GLSNLDLDEKLIVF

-700 IDDKKNANNV
+700 IKDDKNANNV

-729 LQGKS
+729 LQGTANQ
-734 GENAAAVDYLLN
+734 NADAVDYLLN

-759 PKNSNGVKETDE
+759 PKNSDGVKETDQ

>member
-1 MSRSLIKILSII
+1 M
-13 LMTLVLTTCKPS
+13 MTLALTTCKPS
-25 PINGGEGTSEGQDD
+25 PIEEGDGTTGQDD
-39 GYIMLVFNEKKSA
+39 GYIMLVFDNKKNG
-52 NRDTSPDTD
+52 NRDTSPDND
-61 TESALSHLDV
+61 TEAALSHLDV
-71 MMYKYNEDNYTYEP
+71 MMYKYNEDDYTYEP

-92 VTQYPDGSAYLNKKK
+92 VTQYPDGTAYLKRKK
-107 DDFEPFAKYKIYV
+107 DDFEPYAQYKIYV
-120 VANSTHSESVFK
+120 VANSIHGEDIFK

-138 ISHENLMK
+138 ISHENLMR
-146 LDQTDENIHLSGIKG
+146 LDQTDENIHLSGIRG
-161 GNDVYPQ
+161 GNNVYPQ

-175 AYMGENE
+175 AYMGKEE
-182 PNNPGTIVINDDEL
+182 PRNPSTIVINSDENS
-196 DNIVLKVKLR
+196 DNIIIKVKLR
-206 RATAKYVIKIY
+206 RAAAKYIVKIY
-217 PGENVEFTQQMLA
+217 PGENVEFSQQMLT
-230 QSKGYMM
+230 QSKGYML

-258 YWKSSI
+258 YWKSSTI
-264 LSQSPYFEY
+264 SQTPYLEY
-273 VQEDNNKYHLRV
+273 IQEENNKYHLRV
-285 TLYCYSHRW
+285 TMYCYSHRW
-294 NSAEF
+294 NSEEF
-299 FDKGTSFVFMLPIVY
+299 FDKGTSFVFMLPIIY
-314 SDDKGEK
+314 NDNGIK

-327 YYQLVLNKKETGQ
+327 YYQLVINKQ
-340 EYEHIIKRNTF
+340 EAQQEEYDHIIKRNTL

-366 TVPEELE
+366 TEPEELE

-384 KELNI
+384 KTLNI

-408 NIAKD
+408 NIAED

-427 EIVSDSVYYY
+427 EIVSNSVYYY
-437 NKYGVKTT
+437 NKYGNKTT
-445 VDLNK
+445 LKTYN
-450 QKISATADAVNKS
+450 ISASTNATATS
-463 GNIIV
+463 GNINI
-468 NSDIPTNNT
+468 NSAIPTNKT
-477 ILYFTIKLTNQEGLS
+477 IQYFTIKVTNQEGLS

-503 YVTNML
+503 YVTNLL

-515 EDYYYRKTDGHNFD
+515 DDFYYRNTDGHTYD
-529 SNCSTDRDT
+529 KNCSSDRDK

-551 IASVHVSSV
+551 IASVQVSSV
-560 SSNGTIKYTYN
+560 SSNGTIKYKYN
-571 RKGDKGSSGFF
+571 RQGGSSYGFF
-582 SSKYRSSASG
+582 SSKHRGNAAGGNKYQNLFYLYSTSGSRQNGTCENSA
-592 TSYKNN
+592 
-598 FYYYTTNGKLD
+598 
-609 NDDNCETSN
+609 N
-618 LRNYHIRVMASSDK
+618 LRNYHIRLMASSDQ

-674 GLSNLDLNQKLIVF
+674 GLSNLDLEEKLIVF

-700 IDDKKNANNV
+700 IDDAKNANNV

-719 TRAEIEIIIE
+719 TRAELEIIIE
-729 LQGKS
+729 LQGT
-734 GENAAAVDYLLN
+734 ENQDADAVDYLLN

-759 PKNSNGVKETDE
+759 PKNSEGVKETDQ

>member
-1 MSRSLIKILSII
+1 M
-13 LMTLVLTTCKPS
+13 MTLVLTTCKPS
-25 PINGGEGTSEGQDD
+25 PIEEGEGTTGQDD
-39 GYIMLVFNEKKSA
+39 GYIMLVFNEKKGA
-52 NRDTSPDTD
+52 NRDTSPDSD

-71 MMYKYNEDNYTYEP
+71 MMYKYDNYTYEP

-92 VTQYPDGSAYLNKKK
+92 VTQYPDGTAYLKRKK
-107 DDFEPFAKYKIYV
+107 DDFEPYAKYKIYV
-120 VANSTHSESVFK
+120 VANSTHGENVFK

-146 LDQTDENIHLSGIKG
+146 LDQTDEYIHLSGIKG
-161 GNDVYPQ
+161 GNNVYPQ

-175 AYMGENE
+175 AYMGEEE
-182 PNNPGTIVINDDEL
+182 PNTPGTIVVNDDKL
-196 DNIVLKVKLR
+196 DNIVLKVKQR

-217 PGENVEFTQQMLA
+217 PGENVEFSRQLLA

-258 YWKSSI
+258 YWKSSTI
-264 LSQSPYFEY
+264 SQSPYFEY
-273 VQEDNNKYHLRV
+273 VQEDDNKYHLRV
-285 TLYCYSHRW
+285 TMYCYSHRW

-314 SDDKGEK
+314 SDDKGAK

-327 YYQLVLNKKETGQ
+327 YYQLVINKQ
-340 EYEHIIKRNTF
+340 EAQQEEYDHIIKRNTL

-366 TVPEELE
+366 TEPEELE
-373 DIHYFT
+373 DIQYFT

-408 NIAKD
+408 NIAED

-427 EIVSDSVYYY
+427 EIVSNSVYYY
-437 NKYGVKTT
+437 NKYGNKVTQNTT
-445 VDLNK
+445 YIKNNIKV
-450 QKISATADAVNKS
+450 SANANNTS
-463 GNIIV
+463 GNINI
-468 NSDIPTNNT
+468 NSAIPTNKT
-477 ILYFTIKLTNQEGLS
+477 IQYFTIKVTNQEGLS

-503 YVTNML
+503 YVTNLL

-515 EDYYYRKTDGHNFD
+515 DDFYYRTTGGHTYD
-529 SNCSTDRDT
+529 RYCASDRDK

-560 SSNGTIKYTYN
+560 SNNGTIKYKYN
-571 RKGDKGSSGFF
+571 REGGSSYGFF
-582 SSKYRSSASG
+582 SSKHRGNAAGENKYQNLFYLYSTSG
-592 TSYKNN
+592 SRQ
-598 FYYYTTNGKLD
+598 NGKTP
-609 NDDNCETSN
+609 CENEAN

-674 GLSNLDLNQKLIVF
+674 GLSNLTNEQKLIVF

-700 IDDKKNANNV
+700 IDDAKNANNV

-719 TRAEIEIIIE
+719 TRAELEIIIE
-729 LQGKS
+729 LQGTA
-734 GENAAAVDYLLN
+734 NQDADAVDYLLN
-746 GAYYMSASGPVFN
+746 GAYYMSANGPVFN
-759 PKNSNGVKETDE
+759 PKNSEGVKETDQ

>member
-1 MSRSLIKILSII
+1 M
-13 LMTLVLTTCKPS
+13 MTLVLTTCKPS
-25 PINGGEGTSEGQDD
+25 PIEEGEGTTGQDD
-39 GYIMLVFNEKKSA
+39 GYIMLVFNEKKGA
-52 NRDTSPDTD
+52 NRDTSPDSTSPDSD

-71 MMYKYNEDNYTYEP
+71 MMYKYNEDNSTYEP

-92 VTQYPDGSAYLNKKK
+92 VTQYPDGTAYLKRKK
-107 DDFEPFAKYKIYV
+107 DDFEPSAQYKIYV

-138 ISHENLMK
+138 ISHENLMR
-146 LDQTDENIHLSGIKG
+146 LDQTDENIHLSGIRG
-161 GNDVYPQ
+161 GNNVYPQ

-175 AYMGENE
+175 AYMGEEE
-182 PNNPGTIVINDDEL
+182 PNTPGTIVVNDDEP

-217 PGENVEFTQQMLA
+217 PGENVEFSRQLLA

-258 YWKSSI
+258 YWKSSTI
-264 LSQSPYFEY
+264 SQSPYFEY
-273 VQEDNNKYHLRV
+273 VQEDENKYHLRV

-314 SDDKGEK
+314 RDDKGAE

-327 YYQLVLNKKETGQ
+327 YYQLVINKQ
-340 EYEHIIKRNTF
+340 EAQQEEYDHIIKRNTL

-366 TVPEELE
+366 TEPEELE
-373 DIHYFT
+373 DIQYFT

-384 KELNI
+384 KTLNI

-408 NIAKD
+408 NIAED

-427 EIVSDSVYYY
+427 EIVSNSVYYY
-437 NKYGVKTT
+437 NKYG
-445 VDLNK
+445 NK
-450 QKISATADAVNKS
+450 VTQNATYIKNNIKVSANANNTS
-463 GNIIV
+463 GNINI
-468 NSDIPTNNT
+468 NSAIPTNKT
-477 ILYFTIKLTNQEGLS
+477 IQYFTIKVTNQEGLS

-503 YVTNML
+503 YVTNLL

-515 EDYYYRKTDGHNFD
+515 DDFYYRSEGEHTYDWY
-529 SNCSTDRDT
+529 CSTDRD
-538 KNLPTTYSYGGDR
+538 KANLPTKYNYAGDY
-551 IASVHVSSV
+551 ISSV
-560 SSNGTIKYTYN
+560 SIKSVNTSTGEIRYTYN
-571 RKGDKGSSGFF
+571 RDPGSNKFF
-582 SSKYRSSASG
+582 SSKFRSNKSE
-592 TSYKNN
+592 NN
-598 FYYYTTNGKLD
+598 YVNQFYYYISGSRKEDKNS
-609 NDDNCETSN
+609 ETSN

-632 YTLGRPRIDENGYT
+632 YTIGRPRIDKNGYT

-674 GLSNLDLNQKLIVF
+674 GLSNLNLNQKLIVF

-700 IDDKKNANNV
+700 IDDDKNHNKV

-719 TRAEIEIIIE
+719 TRAELEIIIE
-729 LQGKS
+729 LQGTS
-734 GENAAAVDYLLN
+734 GQNADAVDYLLN
-746 GAYYMSASGPVFN
+746 GPYYMSASGPVFN
-759 PKNSNGVKETDE
+759 PKNDKNIKESDQ

>member
-1 MSRSLIKILSII
+1 
-13 LMTLVLTTCKPS
+13 MTLALTTCKP

-39 GYIMLVFNEKKSA
+39 GYIMLVFDNKKKG
-52 NRDTSPDTD
+52 NRDTSPDND
-61 TESALSHLDV
+61 TEAALSHLDV
-71 MMYKYNEDNYTYEP
+71 MMYKYNEDDYTYEP

-92 VTQYPDGSAYLNKKK
+92 VTQYPDGTAYLKRKK
-107 DDFEPFAKYKIYV
+107 DDFEPYAQYKIYV
-120 VANSTHSESVFK
+120 VANSIHGEDIFK

-138 ISHENLMK
+138 ISHENLMR
-146 LDQTDENIHLSGIKG
+146 LDQTDENIHLSGIRG
-161 GNDVYPQ
+161 GNNVYPQ

-175 AYMGENE
+175 AYMGNVE
-182 PNNPGTIVINDDEL
+182 PRNPSTIVINSDENS
-196 DNIVLKVKLR
+196 DNIIIKVKLR
-206 RATAKYVIKIY
+206 RAAAKYIVKIY
-217 PGENVEFTQQMLA
+217 PGENVEFSQQMLA
-230 QSKGYMM
+230 QSKGYML

-258 YWKSSI
+258 YWKSSTI
-264 LSQSPYFEY
+264 SQSPYFEY
-273 VQEDNNKYHLRV
+273 VQENNNNYHLRV
-285 TLYCYSHRW
+285 TMYCYSHRW
-294 NSAEF
+294 NSEEF
-299 FDKGTSFVFMLPIVY
+299 FDKGTSFVFMLPIIY
-314 SDDKGEK
+314 NDNGKR

-327 YYQLVLNKKETGQ
+327 YYQLVLNKNENEQ
-340 EYEHIIKRNTF
+340 DYDHIIKRNTL
-351 YELRVKLNAPGAEDF
+351 YELRVNLNAPGAEDF
-366 TVPEELE
+366 TEPEELE

-389 DGESTVAYLKVNK
+389 DGGATVEYLKVNK
-402 DKLYMY
+402 NKLYMY
-408 NIAKD
+408 NIAED
-413 NTSLYFSSSSPVTT
+413 NTSIYYSSSSPVKT
-427 EIVSDSVYYY
+427 EIVSGSVYYY

-477 ILYFTIKLTNQEGLS
+477 ILYFTIKVTNQEGMS

-503 YVTNML
+503 YITNSL

-515 EDYYYRKTDGHNFD
+515 DDYYYRTTGGHSFT
-529 SNCSTDRDT
+529 NCNRDRD
-538 KNLPTTYSYGGDR
+538 NRNQPTTYNYAGDY
-551 IASVHVSSV
+551 ISSV
-560 SSNGTIKYTYN
+560 SVKSVDTKTGTIKYTYN
-571 RKGDKGSSGFF
+571 RDTGSNYGFF
-582 SSKYRSSASG
+582 TSKFRSTQSG
-592 TSYKNN
+592 NKYKNQ
-598 FYYYTTNGKLD
+598 FYYYKSSKVSTDK
-609 NDDNCETSN
+609 NCETNN
-618 LRNYHIRVMASSDK
+618 LRNYHIRVMASSDQ

-674 GLSNLDLNQKLIVF
+674 GLSNLTNEQKLIVF

-700 IDDKKNANNV
+700 IDDAKNANNV

-719 TRAEIEIIIE
+719 TRAELEIIIE
-729 LQGKS
+729 LQGT
-734 GENAAAVDYLLN
+734 ENQDADAVDYLLN

-759 PKNSNGVKETDE
+759 PKNSDGVKETDQ

>member
-1 MSRSLIKILSII
+1 
-13 LMTLVLTTCKPS
+13 MTLALTTCKPS
-25 PINGGEGTSEGQDD
+25 PIDGGDGTTGQDD

-71 MMYKYNEDNYTYEP
+71 MMYKYNEYNYSYEP

-92 VTQYPDGSAYLNKKK
+92 VTQYPDGTAYLKRKK
-107 DDFEPFAKYKIYV
+107 DDFEPYAQYKIYV
-120 VANSTHSESVFK
+120 VANSTYSESVFK

-138 ISHENLMK
+138 ISHENLMR
-146 LDQTDENIHLSGIKG
+146 LDQTDENIHLSGIRG
-161 GNDVYPQ
+161 GNNVYPQ

-175 AYMGENE
+175 AYMGKEE
-182 PNNPGTIVINDDEL
+182 PRNPSTIVINSDENS
-196 DNIVLKVKLR
+196 DNIIIKVKLR
-206 RATAKYVIKIY
+206 RAAAKYIVKIY
-217 PGENVEFTQQMLA
+217 PGENVEFSQQMLT
-230 QSKGYMM
+230 QSKGYML

-258 YWKSSI
+258 YWKSSTI
-264 LSQSPYFEY
+264 SQTPYLEY
-273 VQEDNNKYHLRV
+273 IQEENNKYHLRV
-285 TLYCYSHRW
+285 TMYCYSHRW
-294 NSAEF
+294 NSEEF
-299 FDKGTSFVFMLPIVY
+299 FDKGTSFVFMLPIIY
-314 SDDKGEK
+314 NDNGIK

-327 YYQLVLNKKETGQ
+327 YYQLVINKQ
-340 EYEHIIKRNTF
+340 EAQQEEYDHIIKRNTL

-366 TVPEELE
+366 TEPEELE

-384 KELNI
+384 KTLNI

-408 NIAKD
+408 NIAED

-427 EIVSDSVYYY
+427 EIVSNSVYYY
-437 NKYGVKTT
+437 NKYGNKTT
-445 VDLNK
+445 LKTYN
-450 QKISATADAVNKS
+450 ISASTNTNATS
-463 GNIIV
+463 GNINI
-468 NSDIPTNNT
+468 NSAIPTNKT
-477 ILYFTIKLTNQEGLS
+477 IQYFTIKVTNQEGLS

-503 YVTNML
+503 YVTNLL

-515 EDYYYRKTDGHNFD
+515 EDYYYRNTDGHTFD
-529 SNCSTDRDT
+529 RYCASDRDK

-560 SSNGTIKYTYN
+560 SSNGTIKYKYN
-571 RKGDKGSSGFF
+571 RLEGSSYGFF
-582 SSKYRSSASG
+582 SSKYRGNAAGGNNYQNLFYRYSTSG
-592 TSYKNN
+592 SRQ
-598 FYYYTTNGKLD
+598 NGD
-609 NDDNCETSN
+609 NACETSAN
-618 LRNYHIRVMASSDK
+618 LRNYHIRLMASSDK

-674 GLSNLDLNQKLIVF
+674 GLSNLTNEQKLIVF

-700 IDDKKNANNV
+700 IDDAKNANNV

-719 TRAEIEIIIE
+719 TRAELEIIIE
-729 LQGKS
+729 LQGTA
-734 GENAAAVDYLLN
+734 NQDADAVDYLLN

-759 PKNSNGVKETDE
+759 PKNSNGVKETDQ

>member
-1 MSRSLIKILSII
+1 M
-13 LMTLVLTTCKPS
+13 MTLVLTTCKPS
-25 PINGGEGTSEGQDD
+25 PIEEGEGTTGQDD

-52 NRDTSPDTD
+52 KRDTSPDSD

-71 MMYKYNEDNYTYEP
+71 MMYKYDNYTYEP

-92 VTQYPDGSAYLNKKK
+92 VTQYPDGTAYLKRKK
-107 DDFEPFAKYKIYV
+107 DDFEPYAKYKIYV
-120 VANSTHSESVFK
+120 VANSTYSESVFK

-146 LDQTDENIHLSGIKG
+146 LDQTDEYIHLSGIKG
-161 GNDVYPQ
+161 GNNVYPQ

-175 AYMGENE
+175 AYMGEEE
-182 PNNPGTIVINDDEL
+182 PNTPGTIVVNDDKL

-217 PGENVEFTQQMLA
+217 PGENVEFSRQLLA

-258 YWKSSI
+258 YWKSSTI
-264 LSQSPYFEY
+264 SQSPYFEY
-273 VQEDNNKYHLRV
+273 VQEDDKKYHLRV
-285 TLYCYSHRW
+285 TMYCYSHRW

-314 SDDKGEK
+314 SDDKGAK

-327 YYQLVLNKKETGQ
+327 YYQLVINKQ
-340 EYEHIIKRNTF
+340 EAQQEEYDHIIKRNTL

-366 TVPEELE
+366 TEPEELE
-373 DIHYFT
+373 DIQYFT

-384 KELNI
+384 KTLNI

-408 NIAKD
+408 NIAED
-413 NTSLYFSSSSPVTT
+413 NTSLYFSSSSPVKT
-427 EIVSDSVYYY
+427 EIVSNSVYYY
-437 NKYGVKTT
+437 NKYGNKTT
-445 VDLNK
+445 LKTYN
-450 QKISATADAVNKS
+450 ISASTNATATS
-463 GNIIV
+463 GNINI
-468 NSDIPTNNT
+468 NSAIPTNKT
-477 ILYFTIKLTNQEGLS
+477 IQYFTIKVTNKEGLS

-515 EDYYYRKTDGHNFD
+515 DDFYYRTTGGHTYD
-529 SNCSTDRDT
+529 WYSSSDLDQ

-560 SSNGTIKYTYN
+560 SNNGTIKYKYN
-571 RKGDKGSSGFF
+571 RQGGSNYGFF
-582 SSKYRSSASG
+582 SSKYRGNAAGGNKYQNLFYLYSTSG
-592 TSYKNN
+592 TRQ
-598 FYYYTTNGKLD
+598 NGNKP
-609 NDDNCETSN
+609 CEESAN

-632 YTLGRPRIDENGYT
+632 YTIGRPRIDENGYT

-674 GLSNLDLNQKLIVF
+674 GLSNLTNEKKLIVF

-700 IDDKKNANNV
+700 IDDAKDPNRV
-710 VVYDNWRLP
+710 IVYDNWRLP
-719 TRAEIEIIIE
+719 TRAELEIIIE
-729 LQGKS
+729 LQGTS
-734 GENAAAVDYLLN
+734 GQDADAVDYLLN
-746 GAYYMSASGPVFN
+746 GAYYMSASGPVYN
-759 PKNSNGVKETDE
+759 NKHTS
-771 SKKNDVAIRCVR
+771 SSSSSDVAIRCVR

>member
-13 LMTLVLTTCKPS
+13 LMTLALTTCKPS
-25 PINGGEGTSEGQDD
+25 PIDGGDGTTGQDD

-92 VTQYPDGSAYLNKKK
+92 VTQYPDGSAYLKRKK

-120 VANSTHSESVFK
+120 VANSTHSESIFK

-175 AYMGENE
+175 AYMGDSE
-182 PNNPGTIVINDDEL
+182 PNNPGTIVVNDDEL

-230 QSKGYMM
+230 ESKGYLM

-258 YWKSSI
+258 YWKSSTI
-264 LSQSPYFEY
+264 SQSPYFEY

-314 SDDKGEK
+314 SDDKGVK

-373 DIHYFT
+373 DIYYFT

-408 NIAKD
+408 NIAED

-427 EIVSDSVYYY
+427 EIVSNSVYYY
-437 NKYGVKTT
+437 NKYGEKTT
-445 VDLNK
+445 LKTYN
-450 QKISATADAVNKS
+450 ISASTNANATS
-463 GNIIV
+463 GNIKL
-468 NSDIPTNNT
+468 NSAIPTNNT

-503 YVTNML
+503 YVTNLL

-515 EDYYYRKTDGHNFD
+515 EDFYYRKTDGHDFD
-529 SNCSTDRDT
+529 ENCSTDRDK

-560 SSNGTIKYTYN
+560 SNNGTITYKYN
-571 RKGDKGSSGFF
+571 RQGGSGYGFF
-582 SSKYRSSASG
+582 SSKYRGSASG

-598 FYYYTTNGKLD
+598 FYYYTTKGRLD

-618 LRNYHIRVMASSDK
+618 LRNYHIRVMASSNK
-632 YTLGRPRIDENGYT
+632 YTLGRPRIDNNGYT

-674 GLSNLDLNQKLIVF
+674 GLRNLTNEQKLIVF

-700 IDDKKNANNV
+700 IDDVTDPNRV

-719 TRAEIEIIIE
+719 TKAELEIIIE
-729 LQGKS
+729 LQGTANQ
-734 GENAAAVDYLLN
+734 NADAVDYLLN

-759 PKNSNGVKETDE
+759 PKNSDGVKETDQ

>member
-1 MSRSLIKILSII
+1 
-13 LMTLVLTTCKPS
+13 MTLVLTTCKPS

-52 NRDTSPDTD
+52 NRDTSPDTA

-71 MMYKYNEDNYTYEP
+71 MMYKYNEYNYSYEP

-92 VTQYPDGSAYLNKKK
+92 VTQYPDGSAYLKRNK
-107 DDFEPFAKYKIYV
+107 DDFEPLAKYKIYV

-175 AYMGENE
+175 AYMGDSE
-182 PNNPGTIVINDDEL
+182 PNNPGTIVVNDDEL

-230 QSKGYMM
+230 ESKGYLM

-258 YWKSSI
+258 YWKSSTI
-264 LSQSPYFEY
+264 SQSPYFEY

-314 SDDKGEK
+314 SDDKGVK

-366 TVPEELE
+366 TEPEELE
-373 DIHYFT
+373 DIQYFT

-384 KELNI
+384 KTLNI

-408 NIAKD
+408 NIAED

-427 EIVSDSVYYY
+427 EIVSNSVYYY
-437 NKYGVKTT
+437 NKYGNKTT
-445 VDLNK
+445 LKTYN
-450 QKISATADAVNKS
+450 ISASTNANATS
-463 GNIIV
+463 GNIKV
-468 NSDIPTNNT
+468 NSAIPTNNT

-492 ELIEVEQYPLI
+492 ELIEVKQYPLI
-503 YVTNML
+503 YITNSL

-515 EDYYYRKTDGHNFD
+515 DDFYHRANEGHTFTNCDKDND
-529 SNCSTDRDT
+529 SR
-538 KNLPTTYSYGGDR
+538 NLPTKYDYAGDY
-551 IASVHVSSV
+551 ISSV
-560 SSNGTIKYTYN
+560 SVKSVDTITGTIIYTYN
-571 RKGDKGSSGFF
+571 RDTGDNNGFF
-582 SSKYRSSASG
+582 SSKFRSNKSG
-592 TSYKNN
+592 NN
-598 FYYYTTNGKLD
+598 YENKFYYYYSYKRYGREYFELRES
-609 NDDNCETSN
+609 NCETSN
-618 LRNYHIRVMASSDK
+618 LRNYHIRVMASSDQ
-632 YTLGRPRIDENGYT
+632 YTIGRPRIDNNGYT

-700 IDDKKNANNV
+700 IGDNKNANNV

-719 TRAEIEIIIE
+719 TKAEIEIIIE

-759 PKNSNGVKETDE
+759 PKNSDGVKETDQ

>member
-1 MSRSLIKILSII
+1 M
-13 LMTLVLTTCKPS
+13 MTLVLTTCKPS
-25 PINGGEGTSEGQDD
+25 PIEEGEGTTGQDD
-39 GYIMLVFNEKKSA
+39 GYIMLVFNNKKNG
-52 NRDTSPDTD
+52 NRDTSPDND
-61 TESALSHLDV
+61 TEAALSHLDV

-92 VTQYPDGSAYLNKKK
+92 VTQYPDGTAYLKRKK
-107 DDFEPFAKYKIYV
+107 DDFEPYAQYKIYV
-120 VANSTHSESVFK
+120 VANSTYSESVFK

-138 ISHENLMK
+138 ISHDNLMR
-146 LDQTDENIHLSGIKG
+146 LDQTDENIHLSGIRG
-161 GNDVYPQ
+161 GNNVYPQ

-175 AYMGENE
+175 AYMGDSE
-182 PNNPGTIVINDDEL
+182 PNKPGNIVVNDDKL

-206 RATAKYVIKIY
+206 RATAKYIVKIY
-217 PGENVEFTQQMLA
+217 PGENVEFSQQMLT
-230 QSKGYMM
+230 QSKGYML

-258 YWKSSI
+258 YWKSSTI
-264 LSQSPYFEY
+264 SQSPYFEY
-273 VQEDNNKYHLRV
+273 VQEENNKYHLRV
-285 TLYCYSHRW
+285 TMYCYSHRW
-294 NSAEF
+294 NSEEF
-299 FDKGTSFVFMLPIVY
+299 FDKGTSFVFMLPIIY
-314 SDDKGEK
+314 NDNGKR

-327 YYQLVLNKKETGQ
+327 YYQLVLNKNENEQ
-340 EYEHIIKRNTF
+340 DYDHIIKRNTL
-351 YELRVKLNAPGAEDF
+351 YELRVNLNAPGAEDF
-366 TVPEELE
+366 TEPEELE

-408 NIAKD
+408 NIAED
-413 NTSLYFSSSSPVTT
+413 NTSLYFSSSSPVKT
-427 EIVSDSVYYY
+427 EIVSNSVYYY
-437 NKYGVKTT
+437 NKYGNKTT
-445 VDLNK
+445 LKTYN
-450 QKISATADAVNKS
+450 ISASTNATATS
-463 GNIIV
+463 GNINI
-468 NSDIPTNNT
+468 NSAIPTNKT
-477 ILYFTIKLTNQEGLS
+477 IQYFTIKVTNQEGLS

-503 YVTNML
+503 YVTNLL

-515 EDYYYRKTDGHNFD
+515 DDFYYRSAGGHTYD
-529 SNCSTDRDT
+529 KNCSTDRD
-538 KNLPTTYSYGGDR
+538 KKDLPTTYSYGGDR
-551 IASVHVSSV
+551 IASVQVSSV
-560 SSNGTIKYTYN
+560 SSNGTIKYKYN
-571 RKGDKGSSGFF
+571 RQGGSSYGFF
-582 SSKYRSSASG
+582 SSKYRGNAAGENQYQNLFYLYSTSG
-592 TSYKNN
+592 SRQ
-598 FYYYTTNGKLD
+598 NGT
-609 NDDNCETSN
+609 CEDEAN
-618 LRNYHIRVMASSDK
+618 LRNYHIRVMASSDQ

-674 GLSNLDLNQKLIVF
+674 GLSNLTNEQKLIVF

-700 IDDKKNANNV
+700 IDDAKNANNV

-719 TRAEIEIIIE
+719 TRAELEIIIE
-729 LQGKS
+729 LQGTK
-734 GENAAAVDYLLN
+734 NQDADAVDYLLN

-759 PKNSNGVKETDE
+759 PKNSDGVKETDQ